1 MSNMWL
7 LRSLGVAIV
16 NIRCLAIYGSDR
28 RNAWISNWGS
38 GGQPLTRN
46 SADSCPPAGWGI
58 EIKEP
63 TDSLS
68 FTFQDLLLQ
77 HLIKHHL
84 AAHNGLAIYLSRYSG
99 FRRIAISAIPAT
111 WAAVSSKRELH
122 LHKFCKVESLAASIS
137 LDSCCQLDRQIDAA
151 SLFID

>member
-1 MSNMWL
+1 MGQTVVM
-7 LRSLGVAIV
+7 REYQIGGLGG
-16 NIRCLAIYGSDR
+16 R
-28 RNAWISNWGS
+28 
-38 GGQPLTRN
+38 LTRN

-63 TDSLS
+63 ADSLS

-84 AAHNGLAIYLSRYSG
+84 AADNGLAIYLSRYSG
-99 FRRIAISAIPAT
+99 FRRIAISAIP

-137 LDSCCQLDRQIDAA
+137 LDSFSKAEMLLPVIYWLMTDGVFR
-151 SLFID
+151 

>member
-1 MSNMWL
+1 MWL

-38 GGQPLTRN
+38 GGLTRN
-46 SADSCPPAGWGI
+46 SADSCPPAGWSI
-58 EIKEP
+58 EIKESA
-63 TDSLS
+63 DSLFIS

-84 AAHNGLAIYLSRYSG
+84 AADNGLAIYLSRYSG

-122 LHKFCKVESLAASIS
+122 LHKFCKVESPASVWTVLQGRDAAAS
-137 LDSCCQLDRQIDAA
+137 Q
-151 SLFID
+151 FID